1 MKTKNR
7 IRSTKTNQTREREIM
22 YRYFCSPWEARTS
35 AWYLAL
41 QVSRGYKIVVLTRA
55 PIAPDVASDIDS
67 RSTGDDDDEEEDI
80 SLSLSLTIYL
90 YLYMIWWWSS
100 TSSSLCIQFF
110 IWTYVYKIGNF
121 VRDRV
126 VRVHGRK
133 REGADKKVGGIQ
145 VFSFIIILI

>member
-80 SLSLSLTIYL
+80 SLSLSLSRSIYIYIWYDDDHQLLLHSVYNFL
-90 YLYMIWWWSS
+90 YGRMFIKLEI
-100 TSSSLCIQFF
+100 LCAI
-110 IWTYVYKIGNF
+110 K
-121 VRDRV
+121 
-126 VRVHGRK
+126 
-133 REGADKKVGGIQ
+133 
-145 VFSFIIILI
+145 L